1 MGASTSPLGGGAFS
15 ALLVLFIQQEELEEG
30 AEHLFAKLRALVCK
44 VCGNQFLLLIVL
56 VVGLARGHVHLYE
69 GDVGKA
75 QYGAISMFFCTYLL
89 FLLPERPH

>member
-1 MGASTSPLGGGAFS
+1 M
-15 ALLVLFIQQEELEEG
+15 LFIRQEALEEG